1 MHPSAGSV
9 GVAPSSSVCSTSG
22 GLPRSLAD
30 TQVARVS
37 GLYLHAEAGIHPRG
51 TNGRG
56 HGLFSQPIRAQG
68 VENRSGLEQNAY
80 ESTSTECLLRLILS
94 IKRIVCLIYFLISN
108 KYLTLSF
115 EPIELRIVKRFSKR
129 PMSDSKISLLKA
141 AGSLFAER
149 GIDGVSLR
157 EITQAAGANLAA
169 VNYHFGSREGLVMN
183 LVAMHLHPLW
193 EERQMRLESAERKWG
208 AKVIPLEELVD
219 LWLRPLPGL
228 MKRSV
233 LGEAV
238 SLGVTGRMMMM
249 AETEHPAELR
259 AVMAVVTQRF
269 LKALAK
275 TVPGVDVPELAWRLD
290 WVHGALARLLAGPW
304 GANGTPL
311 TQLDAVCA
319 SFVRFA
325 AAGFREGASVVA
337 VNRGAGQGPQETF
350 DF

>member
-1 MHPSAGSV
+1 M
-9 GVAPSSSVCSTSG
+9 
-22 GLPRSLAD
+22 
-30 TQVARVS
+30 
-37 GLYLHAEAGIHPRG
+37 
-51 TNGRG
+51 
-56 HGLFSQPIRAQG
+56 
-68 VENRSGLEQNAY
+68 
-80 ESTSTECLLRLILS
+80 
-94 IKRIVCLIYFLISN
+94 
-108 KYLTLSF
+108 
-115 EPIELRIVKRFSKR
+115 KRFSKR
-129 PMSDSKISLLKA
+129 PISDSKIALLKA
-141 AGSLFAER
+141 AGELFADR

-157 EITQAAGANLAA
+157 EITQSAGANLAA

-183 LVAMHLHPLW
+183 LVAMHLQPLW
-193 EERQMRLESAERKWG
+193 EERQVRMEAAERRWG

-259 AVMAVVTQRF
+259 AVTAMVTHRL

-275 TVPGVDVPELAWRLD
+275 AVPGVEGHELAWRLD

-311 TQLDAVCA
+311 TQLDAVCV

-325 AAGFREGASVVA
+325 VAGFREGGSVVA
-337 VNRGAGQGPQETF
+337 VNRGTGLGPQVTF